1 MQLHP
6 NKSGSNPGEDFTNL
20 GSQSK
25 YTMELW
31 FVSSSAVK
39 FKSTAAVYDRCTARF
54 SIISDTTLAYIS
66 LAKTKSLS
74 NSPFYLLLKNHQR
87 KRSNCLAHNG
97 VVASHAG

>member
-20 GSQSK
+20 SSQSK

-66 LAKTKSLS
+66 LSQNQEPLKLALLSAAKKSSAKT
-74 NSPFYLLLKNHQR
+74 
-87 KRSNCLAHNG
+87 
-97 VVASHAG
+97 V